1 MQEEGEEIHADHRTA
16 KLSNV
21 RTVYFPQR
29 KLSLQITPPCES
41 EQHYEYSGRCCTK
54 CEPGKYMSAKC
65 TGTSESV
72 CQPCGPNEY
81 MDVWN
86 EEDKCLLHKICD
98 QGKAL
103 KEVNPGNST
112 FQRQCAC
119 TTGYHWNDDCDC
131 CQRNTICA
139 PGFGVKHPVQQ
150 DKDTMCTPC
159 PAGYFSKV
167 ASSTDEC
174 KSWTNCTALGMAE
187 IVPGTDKSDTVCAEW
202 KMPEQPEDGTNRIL
216 YVLIVILF
224 FVALIGIVIFIVYY
238 KNKGK
243 KLTADLQ
250 NWANEVCSQIKGTK
264 EPPRDVFVTT
274 SITNTAAPQISEEM
288 CLLGPAGYS
297 PPGNTCCASGHPL
310 CMNGSPETAPY
321 EAAGNL
327 QEFSVVSETNDD
339 HFPPIPMEDEYMD
352 KDLSTADYLSLLSRP
367 NSKTVSSF
375 SEPVEIGENESLN
388 QCFSGIGSTEDVSL
402 AQGSNP
408 SSEMDGTHAAM
419 DKHLQKSCQHAH
431 SCPKEIDSKDTDRF
445 AANHDSEKICVRC
458 GVSYR
463 ESPRKWSKSC
473 CAAVD
478 SASTS
483 PETGSYAQ
491 CSCGLHFLSAGQSTL
506 SSDHGMEDVSSDGTD
521 MKYQHT
527 KSTSGTNSSTSDLP
541 PASGNVTGNSNSTFI
556 SSGQVMN
563 FKGDIIVV
571 YVSQNSQEGAVATGI
586 TDENVGSP
594 VQEENLSRCETFAG
608 NTQQYKEKCAE
619 VHSMGCGGLQSA
631 GTYERHPSSPVVQ
644 EQSPASRGGTRCY
657 SKALQPVQE
666 EGKLGHFS
674 EKVLN

>member
-1 MQEEGEEIHADHRTA
+1 MPVPSGCWLLLLCLTA
-16 KLSNV
+16 AGK
-21 RTVYFPQR
+21 Q
-29 KLSLQITPPCES
+29 LSLQITPPCES

-54 CEPGKYMSAKC
+54 CEPGKYMSARC
-65 TGTSESV
+65 TGSSDSV

-103 KEVNPGNST
+103 REVNPGNST

-119 TTGYHWNDDCDC
+119 TMGYHWNEDCDC
-131 CQRNTICA
+131 CQRNSICA
-139 PGFGVKHPVQQ
+139 PGFGVQHPVQQ
-150 DKDTMCTPC
+150 DKDTMCIPC
-159 PAGYFSKV
+159 ARGYFSKV

-187 IVPGTDKSDTVCAEW
+187 IMPGTDKSDAVCAER
-202 KMPEQPEDGTNRIL
+202 KMPEPSEDGTNRIL
-216 YVLIVILF
+216 YLLIVILF
-224 FVALIGIVIFIVYY
+224 FVALIGIVIFIIYY

-264 EPPRDVFVTT
+264 DPPRDAFVTMNNTNAAVPQT
-274 SITNTAAPQISEEM
+274 SEGTG
-288 CLLGPAGYS
+288 LLGPTGS
-297 PPGNTCCASGHPL
+297 PAPGKSCCTSGHAP
-310 CMNGSPETAPY
+310 CRNGSPGTAPC
-321 EAAGNL
+321 EVGGSF
-327 QEFSVVSETNDD
+327 QEFSVVTETHDD
-339 HFPPIPMEDEYMD
+339 HFPPVPTEDEYMD
-352 KDLSTADYLSLLSRP
+352 KDLNTADYLSLLSRTA
-367 NSKTVSSF
+367 SKTVSSF
-375 SEPVEIGENESLN
+375 SEPMEAGENDSLN
-388 QCFSGIGSTEDVSL
+388 HYFSGIGSTEDVSVS
-402 AQGSNP
+402 QGSH
-408 SSEMDGTHAAM
+408 SSSNIDGAHTAT
-419 DKHLQKSCQHAH
+419 DRLLQKSCQHAH
-431 SCPKEIDSKDTDRF
+431 SCLKETGNKDTDRF
-445 AANHDSEKICVRC
+445 ATNYDSEKICVRC

-463 ESPRKWSKSC
+463 ESPRKWSKPC
-473 CAAVD
+473 CAAAN

-491 CSCGLHFLSAGQSTL
+491 CTCGLNFLSAGQSTL
-506 SSDHGMEDVSSDGTD
+506 TSDHGIEDASLDSTN
-521 MKYQHT
+521 MKHQNT
-527 KSTSGTNSSTSDLP
+527 NRSTSGTNRSTSGTNNSSTSDLP

-571 YVSQNSQEGAVATGI
+571 YLSQNSQEGPTASGPS
-586 TDENVGSP
+586 DENVGSP

-608 NTQQYKEKCAE
+608 NAQHYKEKCAE
-619 VHSMGCGGLQSA
+619 LQGACLAAGSGGPRWPA
-631 GTYERHPSSPVVQ
+631 GPLAQEWGPSC
-644 EQSPASRGGTRCY
+644 RGQ
-657 SKALQPVQE
+657 ALQPVQE

>member
-1 MQEEGEEIHADHRTA
+1 
-16 KLSNV
+16 
-21 RTVYFPQR
+21 
-29 KLSLQITPPCES
+29 LSLQITPPCES
-41 EQHYEYSGRCCTK
+41 EQHYEHSGRCCTK
-54 CEPGKYMSAKC
+54 CEPGMYMSARC
-65 TGTSESV
+65 TGTSDSE

-103 KEVNPGNST
+103 REVNPGNST

-119 TTGYHWNDDCDC
+119 TMGYHWNEDCDC

-139 PGFGVKHPVQQ
+139 PGFGVEHPVQQ

-159 PAGYFSKV
+159 PRGYFSKV

-187 IVPGTDKSDTVCAEW
+187 IVPGTDKSDAVCAEQ
-202 KMPEQPEDGTNRIL
+202 KIPEPSEDGTNRIV

-224 FVALIGIVIFIVYY
+224 FVALVGIVIFIVYY
-238 KNKGK
+238 KKKGK

-264 EPPRDVFVTT
+264 EHPRDAFVTGIT
-274 SITNTAAPQISEEM
+274 TNTAVPQTSEGV
-288 CLLGPAGYS
+288 CLLGPAGS
-297 PPGNTCCASGHPL
+297 PAPGHACCTSGHAP
-310 CMNGSPETAPY
+310 CRNGSPGTAPC
-321 EAAGNL
+321 EAGGSL
-327 QEFSVVSETNDD
+327 QEFSVVTETEDD
-339 HFPPIPMEDEYMD
+339 HFPPVPMEDEYMD
-352 KDLSTADYLSLLSRP
+352 KDLNTSDYLSLLSRTA
-367 NSKTVSSF
+367 SKTVSSF
-375 SEPVEIGENESLN
+375 SEPMEAGENDSLN
-388 QCFSGIGSTEDVSL
+388 QYFSGIGSTEDVSVSE
-402 AQGSNP
+402 GSHL
-408 SSEMDGTHAAM
+408 SSDTDGAHVAT
-419 DKHLQKSCQHAH
+419 DRLLQKSCQRAH
-431 SCPKEIDSKDTDRF
+431 SCLKETGNKDTDRF
-445 AANHDSEKICVRC
+445 ATNYGSEKICVRC
-458 GVSYR
+458 GISYR
-463 ESPRKWSKSC
+463 ESPRKWSKPS
-473 CAAVD
+473 CAAAD

-491 CSCGLHFLSAGQSTL
+491 CTCGLNFLSAGQSTL
-506 SSDHGMEDVSSDGTD
+506 ASDHGMEDASSDSSNI
-521 MKYQHT
+521 KYQNT
-527 KSTSGTNSSTSDLP
+527 NRSTSGTNSSTSDLP

-571 YVSQNSQEGAVATGI
+571 YLSQNSQEGATASGPSE
-586 TDENVGSP
+586 ENVGSP

-608 NTQQYKEKCAE
+608 NAQHYKEKCAE
-619 VHSMGCGGLQSA
+619 LQGACPAA
-631 GTYERHPSSPVVQ
+631 G
-644 EQSPASRGGTRCY
+644 SRGLRRTTGPLAQERGP
-657 SKALQPVQE
+657 SHSGQPSQPVQE

>member
-1 MQEEGEEIHADHRTA
+1 M
-16 KLSNV
+16 SMP
-21 RTVYFPQR
+21 VYPKKSVVLLMCL

-54 CEPGKYMSAKC
+54 CEPGKYMSARC
-65 TGTSESV
+65 TGTSDTM

-103 KEVNPGNST
+103 REVSPGNST

-119 TTGYHWNDDCDC
+119 TMGYHWNEDCDC

-139 PGFGVKHPVQQ
+139 PGFGVEHPVQQ

-159 PAGYFSKV
+159 PRGYFSKV

-187 IVPGTDKSDTVCAEW
+187 IVPGTDKSDAVCAER
-202 KMPEQPEDGTNRIL
+202 KMPEPSEDGTTRIL
-216 YVLIVILF
+216 YVLIVVLF
-224 FVALIGIVIFIVYY
+224 FVALIGIVIFIIYY

-243 KLTADLQ
+243 KLTGRECLTLRH
-250 NWANEVCSQIKGTK
+250 NVCRL
-264 EPPRDVFVTT
+264 EPPRDAFVTVST
-274 SITNTAAPQISEEM
+274 TNPAVPQTAEGV
-288 CLLGPAGYS
+288 CLLGPPGS
-297 PPGNTCCASGHPL
+297 PAPGNSCCTSGHAP
-310 CMNGSPETAPY
+310 CRDGSPSMAPC
-321 EAAGNL
+321 EVGGSL
-327 QEFSVVSETNDD
+327 QEVSVVTETDGD
-339 HFPPIPMEDEYMD
+339 HFPPVPTEDEYMD
-352 KDLSTADYLSLLSRP
+352 KDLNTTDYLSLLSWTA
-367 NSKTVSSF
+367 SKTVSSF
-375 SEPVEIGENESLN
+375 SEPMEAGENDSLN
-388 QCFSGIGSTEDVSL
+388 QYFSGIGSTEDVSVS
-402 AQGSNP
+402 QGSHP
-408 SSEMDGTHAAM
+408 SANTDGAHVAT
-419 DKHLQKSCQHAH
+419 DKLLQKSCQRAH
-431 SCPKEIDSKDTDRF
+431 SCLKETGNKDTDRF
-445 AANHDSEKICVRC
+445 ATNYDSEKICVRC
-458 GVSYR
+458 GISYR
-463 ESPRKWSKSC
+463 ESARKWSRPC
-473 CAAVD
+473 CAAAD

-491 CSCGLHFLSAGQSTL
+491 CTCGLNFLSAGQSTL
-506 SSDHGMEDVSSDGTD
+506 ASDHGMEDASLDSNN
-521 MKYQHT
+521 MKYQNT
-527 KSTSGTNSSTSDLP
+527 NRSTSGTNSSTSDLP

-571 YVSQNSQEGAVATGI
+571 YLSQNSQEGATASGPSE
-586 TDENVGSP
+586 ENVGSP

-608 NTQQYKEKCAE
+608 NSQHYKEKCAE
-619 VHSMGCGGLQSA
+619 LQGTCPLGGQ
-631 GTYERHPSSPVVQ
+631 
-644 EQSPASRGGTRCY
+644 AS
-657 SKALQPVQE
+657 QPVQE

>member
-1 MQEEGEEIHADHRTA
+1 MPVPSGCWLLLLCLAAAGKQ
-16 KLSNV
+16 
-21 RTVYFPQR
+21 
-29 KLSLQITPPCES
+29 LSLQITPPCES

-54 CEPGKYMSAKC
+54 CEPGKYMSARC
-65 TGTSESV
+65 TGTSDSV

-103 KEVNPGNST
+103 REVNPGNST

-119 TTGYHWNDDCDC
+119 TMGYHWNEDCDC

-139 PGFGVKHPVQQ
+139 PGFGVEHPVQQ

-159 PAGYFSKV
+159 PRGYFSKV

-187 IVPGTDKSDTVCAEW
+187 IVSGTDKSDAVCTER
-202 KMPEQPEDGTNRIL
+202 KMPEPSEDGTNRIL

-264 EPPRDVFVTT
+264 EPPRDAFVTMDTTNAAVPQT
-274 SITNTAAPQISEEM
+274 SEGV
-288 CLLGPAGYS
+288 CLLGPDGS
-297 PPGNTCCASGHPL
+297 PAPGNSCCTSGRAP
-310 CMNGSPETAPY
+310 CRTGSPGTAPCK
-321 EAAGNL
+321 AGGSL
-327 QEFSVVSETNDD
+327 QEFSVVTETDDD
-339 HFPPIPMEDEYMD
+339 HFPPVPTENEYMD
-352 KDLSTADYLSLLSRP
+352 KDLNTTDYLSLLSRTA
-367 NSKTVSSF
+367 SKTVSSF
-375 SEPVEIGENESLN
+375 SEPMEAGENDSLN
-388 QCFSGIGSTEDVSL
+388 QYFSGIGSTEDVSVS
-402 AQGSNP
+402 QGSHP
-408 SSEMDGTHAAM
+408 SSDTDGAHAVT
-419 DKHLQKSCQHAH
+419 DKLLQKACQRAH
-431 SCPKEIDSKDTDRF
+431 SCLKETGNKDTDRF
-445 AANHDSEKICVRC
+445 ATNYDSEKVCVRC

-463 ESPRKWSKSC
+463 EPPRKWSKPC
-473 CAAVD
+473 CAVAD

-483 PETGSYAQ
+483 PKTGSCAQ
-491 CSCGLHFLSAGQSTL
+491 CTCGLNILSAGQSTL
-506 SSDHGMEDVSSDGTD
+506 ASDHGMEDASSYSTN
-521 MKYQHT
+521 MKYQNT
-527 KSTSGTNSSTSDLP
+527 NRSTSGTNSSTSDLP

-571 YVSQNSQEGAVATGI
+571 YLSQNSQEGAMASGPSE
-586 TDENVGSP
+586 ENVGSP

-608 NTQQYKEKCAE
+608 NAQHYKEKCAE
-619 VHSMGCGGLQSA
+619 LQGTGLVAGSGGPRRTTGPLAQERGPSCCGQ
-631 GTYERHPSSPVVQ
+631 
-644 EQSPASRGGTRCY
+644 AS
-657 SKALQPVQE
+657 QPVQE
-666 EGKLGHFS
+666 EGKLGHSS

>member
-1 MQEEGEEIHADHRTA
+1 
-16 KLSNV
+16 
-21 RTVYFPQR
+21 
-29 KLSLQITPPCES
+29 LSLQITPPCES

-54 CEPGKYMSAKC
+54 CEPGKYMSARC
-65 TGTSESV
+65 TGTSDSV

-103 KEVNPGNST
+103 REVNPGNST

-119 TTGYHWNDDCDC
+119 TMGYHWNEDCDC

-139 PGFGVKHPVQQ
+139 PGFGVEHPVQQ

-159 PAGYFSKV
+159 PRGYFSKV

-187 IVPGTDKSDTVCAEW
+187 IVPGTDKSDAVCAER
-202 KMPEQPEDGTNRIL
+202 KVPEPSEDGTNRFL
-216 YVLIVILF
+216 YMLIVILF
-224 FVALIGIVIFIVYY
+224 FVALIGIVIVIVYY

-264 EPPRDVFVTT
+264 VPPRDAFVTMNTTNAAVPQT
-274 SITNTAAPQISEEM
+274 SEGM
-288 CLLGPAGYS
+288 CLLGPAGS
-297 PPGNTCCASGHPL
+297 PAPGNLCCPGGHAP
-310 CMNGSPETAPY
+310 CRNGSPGMVPCEV
-321 EAAGNL
+321 GGSL
-327 QEFSVVSETNDD
+327 QEFSVVTETDD
-339 HFPPIPMEDEYMD
+339 AHFPPVPTEDEYMD
-352 KDLSTADYLSLLSRP
+352 KDLNATDYLSLLSRTA
-367 NSKTVSSF
+367 SKTVSSF
-375 SEPVEIGENESLN
+375 SEPMEAGENDSLN
-388 QCFSGIGSTEDVSL
+388 QYFSGIGSTEDVSVS
-402 AQGSNP
+402 QGSHP
-408 SSEMDGTHAAM
+408 SSNTDGAHVAT
-419 DKHLQKSCQHAH
+419 DRLLQKSCQCAH
-431 SCPKEIDSKDTDRF
+431 SCLKETGNKDTDRF
-445 AANHDSEKICVRC
+445 ATNYDSEKICVRC

-463 ESPRKWSKSC
+463 ESHRKWSKRC
-473 CAAVD
+473 CAAAD
-478 SASTS
+478 NASTS

-491 CSCGLHFLSAGQSTL
+491 CTCGLNFLSAGQSSL
-506 SSDHGMEDVSSDGTD
+506 ASDHGMEDASSDSTN
-521 MKYQHT
+521 MKYQNT
-527 KSTSGTNSSTSDLP
+527 NRSTSGTNGSTSDLP

-571 YVSQNSQEGAVATGI
+571 YLSQNSQEGATASGPSE
-586 TDENVGSP
+586 ENVGSP

-608 NTQQYKEKCAE
+608 NAQHYKEKCAE
-619 VHSMGCGGLQSA
+619 LQGTCLAVGSGGPWRTTRPPAQEW
-631 GTYERHPSSPVVQ
+631 GPSCRSQ
-644 EQSPASRGGTRCY
+644 AS
-657 SKALQPVQE
+657 QPVQE

>member
-1 MQEEGEEIHADHRTA
+1 
-16 KLSNV
+16 
-21 RTVYFPQR
+21 
-29 KLSLQITPPCES
+29 LSLQITPPCES

-54 CEPGKYMSAKC
+54 CEPGKYMSARC
-65 TGTSESV
+65 TSTSDSV
-72 CQPCGPNEY
+72 CQSCGPNEY

-103 KEVNPGNST
+103 REVNPGNST

-119 TTGYHWNDDCDC
+119 TMGYHWNEDCDC

-159 PAGYFSKV
+159 PRGYFSKV

-187 IVPGTDKSDTVCAEW
+187 IVPGTDKSDAVCAER
-202 KMPEQPEDGTNRIL
+202 KMPAPSEDGTNRIL

-224 FVALIGIVIFIVYY
+224 FVALIGIVIFIIYY

-264 EPPRDVFVTT
+264 EPPRDAFVTVNTTNATVPHT
-274 SITNTAAPQISEEM
+274 SEGV
-288 CLLGPAGYS
+288 CLLGPTGS
-297 PPGNTCCASGHPL
+297 PAPGNLCCTSGHAP
-310 CMNGSPETAPY
+310 CKNGSPGMVPC
-321 EAAGNL
+321 EAGGSL
-327 QEFSVVSETNDD
+327 QEFSLLTETGDN
-339 HFPPIPMEDEYMD
+339 HFPPVPTEDEYMD
-352 KDLSTADYLSLLSRP
+352 KDLNTTDYLSLLSRTA
-367 NSKTVSSF
+367 SKTVSSF
-375 SEPVEIGENESLN
+375 SEPMEAGENDSLN
-388 QCFSGIGSTEDVSL
+388 QYFSGIGSTEDISVS
-402 AQGSNP
+402 QGSHP
-408 SSEMDGTHAAM
+408 SADTGGAHTAT
-419 DKHLQKSCQHAH
+419 DKLLQKSCQHAH
-431 SCPKEIDSKDTDRF
+431 SCLKETGNKDTDRF
-445 AANHDSEKICVRC
+445 ATNYDSEKVCVRC
-458 GVSYR
+458 GISYR
-463 ESPRKWSKSC
+463 ESPRKWSKPC
-473 CAAVD
+473 CAAAD

-483 PETGSYAQ
+483 PETGSYAH
-491 CSCGLHFLSAGQSTL
+491 CTCGLNFLSAGQSTL
-506 SSDHGMEDVSSDGTD
+506 ASDHGMKDASSDSTN
-521 MKYQHT
+521 MKYQNANR
-527 KSTSGTNSSTSDLP
+527 STSGTNSSTSDLP

-571 YVSQNSQEGAVATGI
+571 YLSQNSQEGATASGPSE
-586 TDENVGSP
+586 ENVGSP
-594 VQEENLSRCETFAG
+594 VQEENLIRCETFAG
-608 NTQQYKEKCAE
+608 NAQHYKEKCAE
-619 VHSMGCGGLQSA
+619 LQGACPAAGSGGPRQTTGPLAQ
-631 GTYERHPSSPVVQ
+631 ERGPSCRGQ
-644 EQSPASRGGTRCY
+644 AS
-657 SKALQPVQE
+657 QPVQE

>member
-1 MQEEGEEIHADHRTA
+1 MPVSAGCWLVLLCLAARGKQ
-16 KLSNV
+16 
-21 RTVYFPQR
+21 
-29 KLSLQITPPCES
+29 LSLQITPPCES

-65 TGTSESV
+65 TGTSDSM

-131 CQRNTICA
+131 CQRNTVCA

-159 PAGYFSKV
+159 PTGYFAKV
-167 ASSTDEC
+167 ASSTEKC

-187 IVPGTDKSDTVCAEW
+187 IVPGTDKSDAVCAEW
-202 KMPEQPEDGTNRIL
+202 KMPEQPED
-216 YVLIVILF
+216 
-224 FVALIGIVIFIVYY
+224 
-238 KNKGK
+238 
-243 KLTADLQ
+243 ADLQ

-274 SITNTAAPQISEEM
+274 SITNTAAPQISEGM

-297 PPGNTCCASGHPL
+297 PPGNTCCTSSHPL
-310 CMNGSPETAPY
+310 CMNSSPETAPY
-321 EAAGNL
+321 EAAGNI
-327 QEFSVVSETNDD
+327 QEFSVVSETDDD
-339 HFPPIPMEDEYMD
+339 HFPPVPMEDEYMD
-352 KDLSTADYLSLLSRP
+352 KDLNSADYLSLLSRP
-367 NSKTVSSF
+367 ESKTVSSF
-375 SEPVEIGENESLN
+375 SEPVEIGENDSLN
-388 QCFSGIGSTEDVSL
+388 QCFSGIGSTEDISI
-402 AQGSNP
+402 AQGSDP
-408 SSEMDGTHAAM
+408 SSKMGGTHAAI
-419 DKHLQKSCQHAH
+419 DKYLQKSCQHAH
-431 SCPKEIDSKDTDRF
+431 SCPQEMDNKDTDHF
-445 AANHDSEKICVRC
+445 PANHDLEKICVRC

-463 ESPRKWSKSC
+463 ESPRKWSKPY

-478 SASTS
+478 SASAS
-483 PETGSYAQ
+483 PEIGPYAQ
-491 CSCGLHFLSAGQSTL
+491 CTCGLHFLSAGQSTL
-506 SSDHGMEDVSSDGTD
+506 ASDHGMEDASCDGTD
-521 MKYQHT
+521 TKYQHT
-527 KSTSGTNSSTSDLP
+527 RSTSGTNSSTSDLP

-571 YVSQNSQEGAVATGI
+571 YVSQNSQEGAMATGM

-608 NTQQYKEKCAE
+608 NTQQYKEKCIE
-619 VHSMGCGGLQSA
+619 VHGASGGLQST
-631 GTYERHPSSPVVQ
+631 GTYERRPGGPVAQ
-644 EQSPASRGGTRCY
+644 EQSPASRSSKCCY
-657 SKALQPVQE
+657 SEASQPVQE
-666 EGKLGHFS
+666 EGRLGHFS